1 MHLEDALIDDVLLAE
16 HLDGQ
21 PLSAD
26 HGAPLR
32 LVSPSQYGFIST
44 KHLCAIEIHT
54 SEPRENFGAAS
65 TLARVGFSLPIFRRH
80 PRARVWREERHPY
93 LAPGLLRPIY
103 RRLIAP
109 IKRLSAHRESDR
121 V

>member
-1 MHLEDALIDDVLLAE
+1 VHLEDALIDDVLLAE

-21 PLSAD
+21 PLNPD

-32 LVSPSQYGFIST
+32 LVSPSQST

-54 SEPRENFGAAS
+54 CEPRENFGAAS

-93 LAPGLLRPIY
+93 LAPGLLRSIY
-103 RRLIAP
+103 RLLIGP

-121 V
+121 D